1 MITPLPLPVR
11 PSCRLTWIEYRPFFM
26 MWPVTTSVTAEPVA
40 CYAKPG
46 RAASTR
52 QVDDGHRAGRGSN
65 AGRWKVGTR
74 NALILLHWPVGAGA
88 GQVSSWID
96 SGGKAPP
103 LCNDDDQENND
114 LENSQLRRARR
125 LKAPLTIGFAAMMLA
140 LASHLGHARDDGRY
154 AGSPLKPWFDSLKSG
169 KGPCCSDADGSAV
182 SDVDW
187 ESKDG
192 HYRVRLDGEWLD
204 VPEDAVIT
212 EPNRIGRTM
221 VLPPRGYLGVSIRC
235 FMPGSMT

>member
-1 MITPLPLPVR
+1 M
-11 PSCRLTWIEYRPFFM
+11 
-26 MWPVTTSVTAEPVA
+26 VA
-40 CYAKPG
+40 P
-46 RAASTR
+46 
-52 QVDDGHRAGRGSN
+52 AGGCWSRRKVSN
-65 AGRWKVGTR
+65 W
-74 NALILLHWPVGAGA
+74 N
-88 GQVSSWID
+88 D
-96 SGGKAPP
+96 SGGDGPY
-103 LCNDDDQENND
+103 LHTDDDRENKD
-114 LENSQLRRARR
+114 PEISQPDRARR
-125 LKAPLTIGFAAMMLA
+125 WKTPLTIGVAMLILA
-140 LASHLGHARDDGRY
+140 LATHLGHARDDGRY

-192 HYRVRLDGEWLD
+192 HYRVRLEGEWID

-221 VLPPRGYLGVSIRC
+221 VWPLRGYLGVSIRC